1 MAWFVCLMYVKEVRM
16 TVWTQYLTPA
26 HLWYGNS
33 SKPFLW
39 GYLIDL
45 SHDTGK
51 KESTGEN

>member
-16 TVWTQYLTPA
+16 TVWTQYLTLA